1 MYRQFTRLFSQSV
14 KSSLGEEAFAL
25 NEEFF
30 TVQLHICDLMKE
42 IAPAEGN

>member
-14 KSSLGEEAFAL
+14 KSSLGGEAFVL
-25 NEEFF
+25 YEEFF
-30 TVQLHICDLMKE
+30 TVQLHICDLMEE